1 MDRCGHRTSS
11 CPFLVNVLLDELE
24 DELSP
29 EDRGYRVEVPVEAA
43 EHEQFKGLQFLG
55 AVDALGISHE
65 GMPDQRLR
73 DDDPG
78 RVRGDF

>member
-43 EHEQFKGLQFLG
+43 EHEQFKGLEWGGFFMAECSFL
-55 AVDALGISHE
+55 AQAQLC
-65 GMPDQRLR
+65 
-73 DDDPG
+73 
-78 RVRGDF
+78 